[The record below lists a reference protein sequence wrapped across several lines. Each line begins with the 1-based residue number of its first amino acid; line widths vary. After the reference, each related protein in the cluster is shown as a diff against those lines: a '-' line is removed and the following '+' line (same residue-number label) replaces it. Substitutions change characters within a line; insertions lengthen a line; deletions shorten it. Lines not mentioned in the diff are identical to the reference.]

1 MYKSIKWLIL
11 LAITVVG
18 LSGCTQPMKPP
29 HVQAPPAATSVNRTY
44 AIPYFN
50 QIKISGSVT
59 VALKSQQSR
68 TLITAHGSPEALEK
82 GLSIKVQDGVLY
94 INDNDPVTLNVM
106 VTGDL
111 VLSRVEV
118 SDNAVLHAYWIN
130 SSNLHVKALDRAK
143 IFLAGIV
150 TKLDIVA
157 KANSEVDA
165 KYLRA
170 DDAFVSTS
178 GSANVGVT
186 VKKNLSTLST
196 GRSTVYYYR
205 DAELGLHYLAQSGS
219 ALRMS

>member
-1 MYKSIKWLIL
+1 MYKSTKRLIL
-11 LAITVVG
+11 LAVTVAG
-18 LSGCTQPMKPP
+18 LSGCVQPMKPP
-29 HVQAPPAATSVNRTY
+29 HVQASLALKSVNRTY
-44 AIPYFN
+44 AIPHFN
-50 QIKISGSVT
+50 QVVISGAAT
-59 VALKSQQSR
+59 VALKGQQSQN
-68 TLITAHGSPEALEK
+68 LVTAYGPPDVLEK
-82 GLSIKVQDGVLY
+82 DLSVKVQDGVLY

-106 VTGDL
+106 ATGDL

-130 SSNLHVKALDRAK
+130 SSNLHVKAFDRAK

-157 KANSEVDA
+157 KSNSEVDA

-186 VKKNLSTLST
+186 VKKNLSTSST

-219 ALRMS
+219 ALRML